1 MVLDERFEEVYDK
14 IKKESFL
21 ENKGLGN
28 EVGYYVFD
36 YDPEDELK
44 VRKKVDEIVNRIN
57 SKDDLSFKI
66 INFDLYDIIIGI
78 LKEKNFLEK
87 TFKFE
92 EKKGK
97 EFVKR
102 AVVKSLK
109 LSQDSNLIVNYILEN
124 TPEENAI
131 VFLTGVGKAY
141 PLLRSHQVLNNLH
154 QVLDQVPVILF
165 FPGTYSGNDLRLF
178 NTLESNNYYRA
189 FKLVE

>member
-1 MVLDERFEEVYDK
+1 MDLNRRFDEAYEK

-36 YDPEDELK
+36 YNPADELK
-44 VRKKVDEIVNRIN
+44 IRKKVDEIVNKIN
-57 SKDDLSFKI
+57 SKEELPFKVY
-66 INFDLYDIIIGI
+66 NFDLYEIIIEI

-97 EFVKR
+97 EFVKDK
-102 AVVKSLK
+102 VTKSLR
-109 LSQDSNLIVNYILEN
+109 LTQDSNLIVNYILKK
-124 TPEENAI
+124 TPKDSAV

-154 QVLDQVPVILF
+154 QVLDQVPVVLF
-165 FPGTYSGNDLRLF
+165 FPGTYSGNDLKLF
-178 NTLESNNYYRA
+178 DTLDSNNYYRA